1 MNFDVIEA
9 VRNVLIGDS
18 ALIALVPA
26 GQIIAARGTLPV
38 VYPAITLSED
48 LIEDGNEHNLEG
60 LFYIRMYTQDA
71 KKDRALSAIHNIIFP
86 LVGRRGAALDITDA
100 DVTIHEFRQVF
111 GTQPIHEPEVDIDTW
126 SLTTHYTCKVTI

>member
-26 GQIIAARGTLPV
+26 AQIIAARGTLPV

-48 LIEDGNEHNLEG
+48 LIEDGNEYNLEG
-60 LFYIRMYTQDA
+60 LFYIRIYTQDA
-71 KKDRALSAIHNIIFP
+71 KKDRALSGIHNIVFP
-86 LVGRRGAALDITDA
+86 LVGRRGAALDITDS
-100 DVTIHEFRQVF
+100 DVTFHEFRQVF
-111 GTQPIHEPEVDIDTW
+111 GTQSIHEPEVDIDTW

>member
-9 VRNVLIGDS
+9 VRNVLIADGT
-18 ALIALVPA
+18 LTALVPA
-26 GQIIAARGTLPV
+26 AQIVAARGTLPV
-38 VYPAITLSED
+38 VYPAITLAED
-48 LIEDGNEHNLEG
+48 LIEDGNDFNLEG
-60 LFYIRMYTQDA
+60 LFYIRIYTQDA
-71 KKDRALSAIHNIIFP
+71 KKDRALSAIHKAVFP
-86 LVGRRGAALDITDA
+86 LVGRNGAALNITDS

>member
-9 VRNVLIGDS
+9 VRNVLVGNG
-18 ALIALVPA
+18 ALTTLVPA
-26 GQIIAARGTLPV
+26 AQIIAARGTLPV

-48 LIEDGNEHNLEG
+48 LIEDGNDFNLEG
-60 LFYIRMYTQDA
+60 LFYIRIYTQDA
-71 KKDRALSAIHNIIFP
+71 KKDRALSAIHKAVFP
-86 LVGRRGAALDITDA
+86 LVGRNGAALNITDS
-100 DVTIHEFRQVF
+100 DVTFHEFRQVF